1 MQFTQFTGSWINPKC
16 GTAECK
22 EKVTGGFAVLVYEG
36 KPYDSQIHRGP
47 YSSQT
52 YLTCSGHLS
61 ELQQYLKSLGF
72 CEGQNTLIDIGS
84 DELQRYRNREMYP
97 SRQRRR

>member
-52 YLTCSGHLS
+52 YLTCSGHLGY
-61 ELQQYLKSLGF
+61 EP
-72 CEGQNTLIDIGS
+72 QNLYHHIV
-84 DELQRYRNREMYP
+84 
-97 SRQRRR
+97 